1 MSEKSHGQRSLAGY
15 SPWGRKESDKT
26 EQLNTHTHTHTHT
39 HWSQRNKD
47 EFRGQILRTV
57 SLRNNQLN
65 NLCQRKQNSW
75 KRGKEFKTRITNML
89 EELREDIGNIK

>member
-1 MSEKSHGQRSLAGY
+1 MDREAWQATVHGEAKSQTRLSN
-15 SPWGRKESDKT
+15 W
-26 EQLNTHTHTHTHT
+26 THTHTHTHT
-39 HWSQRNKD
+39 HTSRRNKD

-57 SLRNNQLN
+57 SLRNNQLD

-89 EELREDIGNIK
+89 EEVREDIGNIK